1 MKIPSPVHPP
11 RRLRAIAAE
20 FVGKAIKFKK
30 FVNNISIHIWFDNI
44 KYLLNSFY
52 KVRKKS
58 LTMDQF
64 YIKFQKKIRKEGIPL
79 ANHPDAVA
87 SLRHSAPDR
96 RMYGEGNN
104 VKSNRFTFKS
114 NLKSS
119 RFLNN
124 SASFASSVV

>member
-64 YIKFQKKIRKEGIPL
+64 YIKFQKKNPQGGDPPCKP
-79 ANHPDAVA
+79 P
-87 SLRHSAPDR
+87 
-96 RMYGEGNN
+96 
-104 VKSNRFTFKS
+104 
-114 NLKSS
+114 
-119 RFLNN
+119 
-124 SASFASSVV
+124 